1 MFALVSILLK
11 LSNSLHSLSQAP
23 RNDTYMPKFVIAHK
37 SGAHRLAAIAL
48 YRALVSQCR
57 KLDIPAERGDELHN
71 LIKNRFSSFR
81 HTTSHRE
88 LKLLFEAGYEAV
100 DHLDAA
106 VAGEDKSK
114 QYVLDLLRR
123 APYGAKKGN
132 AVTRRFV
139 SEDYNDPFGSNG
151 QDGQE
156 QSVDGEESAG
166 GSANKEAQEDAV
178 KPLVTKHFAGLDSAS
193 FRKYYVD
200 METEASHREYANFMN
215 SNKRSGNDPTDGSD
229 DPPITFYASLKSS
242 PVHRPLAESPS
253 EIATPRTSIFERAI
267 PREEL
272 GGTGKRQIPKIFS
285 ANQIPVL
292 RFKKPQS
299 PTLTGYLNSRIKQRQ
314 KRHDI
319 RHALEAQLQLARLED
334 QWDAILDDHTGLN
347 HEDSEEIF
355 LVNNALST
363 ARMEPR
369 WEREIQFQ
377 LSQVNES
384 LNEEKAKNRAMAE
397 KMYAV
402 IDRETKLAEEERK
415 QEQWEEERR
424 KREVAEGLEGLS
436 DMVGDI
442 MEAGDSEYRPLR

>member
-1 MFALVSILLK
+1 
-11 LSNSLHSLSQAP
+11 
-23 RNDTYMPKFVIAHK
+23 MPKFVIAHK

-139 SEDYNDPFGSNG
+139 SEDYNDPFGSID

-156 QSVDGEESAG
+156 QPVNGEESAG
-166 GSANKEAQEDAV
+166 RSANKEAQEDVV
-178 KPLVTKHFAGLDSAS
+178 KPLVTKHKYIGRIKDKPLFW
-193 FRKYYVD
+193 KYYVD
-200 METEASHREYANFMN
+200 WDNEESQHAYMEFNNRDE
-215 SNKRSGNDPTDGSD
+215 RSGNHAANEND
-229 DPPITFYASLKSS
+229 DLPITRIETKGHPMYIPS
-242 PVHRPLAESPS
+242 AESLP
-253 EIATPRTSIFERAI
+253 AVAAARTSIFERAI
-267 PREEL
+267 AREEL

-299 PTLTGYLNSRIKQRQ
+299 PALTGYLNSRIEQRQ
-314 KRHDI
+314 KRHNL
-319 RHALEAQLQLARLED
+319 RQSLEAQLQVARLED
-334 QWDAILDDHTGLN
+334 QWDAILEDHAGVN
-347 HEDSEEIF
+347 DEDSGELEGDGDF
-355 LVNNALST
+355 VYMH
-363 ARMEPR
+363 MEPR

-402 IDRETKLAEEERK
+402 IDRETKLAEEERE
-415 QEQWEEERR
+415 QERREEERR